1 MRLRQVPPMLVNII
15 HTALV
20 ACEGVRFHA
29 GTVCPVCGGRLTG
42 YDERKKRFAVL
53 IEDDRK
59 EVVQVIIRR
68 SYCRACERIIDPP
81 EPFYPGTRI
90 GAPVV
95 DLCRTLSSTM
105 PFSRASS
112 YLERM
117 GVIVDRWSVRHY
129 AGLPVPAIPS
139 VDVFGMKI
147 PVSIIS
153 LSTFAGTSTEPAR
166 LDMDEVLT
174 FCNIAGGSYP
184 LAFPAREERG
194 DGPLN
199 PP

>member
-29 GTVCPVCGGRLTG
+29 GTVCPICGGRLSG

-53 IEDDRK
+53 VEEDK
-59 EVVQVIIRR
+59 TVVVQVIIRR
-68 SYCRACERIIDPP
+68 SFCRTCEHIIDPA

-90 GAPVV
+90 GSPVV
-95 DLCRTLSSTM
+95 DLCRTLSSSM
-105 PFSRASS
+105 PCSRVST

-117 GVIVDRWSVRHY
+117 GVIVDRWSVRNY
-129 AGLPVPAIPS
+129 AALPLPAIPS

-153 LSTFAGTSTEPAR
+153 ISTFAGTSAEPAR
-166 LDMDEVLT
+166 LDMDEILMV
-174 FCNIAGGSYP
+174 CNMGRGSP
-184 LAFPAREERG
+184 VTASPAKDREREDPARR
-194 DGPLN
+194 P
-199 PP
+199 

>member
-1 MRLRQVPPMLVNII
+1 MLINII

-20 ACEGVRFHA
+20 SCDGVRFHA
-29 GTVCPVCGGRLTG
+29 GSTCPLCGSHLSG
-42 YDERKKRFAVL
+42 YDERKKRFAILVEEEKQTV
-53 IEDDRK
+53 I
-59 EVVQVIIRR
+59 QVIIRR
-68 SYCRACERIIDPP
+68 SYCRTCERIIDPP

-95 DLCRTLSSTM
+95 DLCRTFSSAM
-105 PFSRASS
+105 PFTRTSS

-129 AGLPVPAIPS
+129 AALPLPMIPS

-153 LSTFAGTSTEPAR
+153 LSTFAGSSTESAR
-166 LDMDEVLT
+166 LDMDDILMV
-174 FCNIAGGSYP
+174 CNMTGALSP
-184 LAFPAREERG
+184 VAFHVQEGRK
-194 DGPLN
+194 DGADHRS
-199 PP
+199 

>member
-1 MRLRQVPPMLVNII
+1 MRLHQVPPMLTNII

-29 GTVCPVCGGRLTG
+29 GPVCPICGGRLSG

-53 IEDDRK
+53 IDEDRNV
-59 EVVQVIIRR
+59 VVQVFIRR

-95 DLCRTLSSTM
+95 DLCRTLSSAM
-105 PFSRASS
+105 PFTRVST

-117 GVIVDRWSVRHY
+117 GVVVDRWSVRHY
-129 AGLPVPAIPS
+129 AALPLPVIPS

-153 LSTFAGTSTEPAR
+153 LSTFAGTSEEPAR
-166 LDMDEVLT
+166 LDRDEVLMG
-174 FCNIAGGSYP
+174 CNMAGGSP
-184 LAFPAREERG
+184 PPAFPVQEGRG
-194 DGPLN
+194 DDPVN
-199 PP
+199 PS

>member
-20 ACEGVRFHA
+20 ACDGVRFHA
-29 GTVCPVCGGRLTG
+29 GTVCPLCGGSLSG
-42 YDERKKRFAVL
+42 YDERTKRFAVL
-53 IEDDRK
+53 VEEDRK
-59 EVVQVIIRR
+59 VVVQVVIRR
-68 SYCRACERIIDPP
+68 SYCRACDRIIDPP

-95 DLCRTLSSTM
+95 DLCRTLSSVM
-105 PFSRASS
+105 PFSRAST
-112 YLERM
+112 YLEQM

-129 AGLPVPAIPS
+129 ASLPVPAIPS

-153 LSTFAGTSTEPAR
+153 LSTFAGTSAEPAR
-166 LDMDEVLT
+166 LDMDEVLM
-174 FCNIAGGSYP
+174 FCNMAGGYSP
-184 LAFPAREERG
+184 SVFPARDARG
-194 DGPLN
+194 DDRTL

>member
-20 ACEGVRFHA
+20 ACDGVRFHA
-29 GTVCPVCGGRLTG
+29 GTVCPACGGRLSG

-53 IEDDRK
+53 VEEEK
-59 EVVQVIIRR
+59 EVVVQVVILR
-68 SYCRACERIIDPP
+68 SCCRDCGRVIDPP

-105 PFSRASS
+105 PFSRAST

-117 GVIVDRWSVRHY
+117 GVIVDRWSVRNY
-129 AGLPVPAIPS
+129 AALPVPAIPS
-139 VDVFGMKI
+139 VDVFAMKI

-153 LSTFAGTSTEPAR
+153 LSTFAGTSSEPAR
-166 LDMDEVLT
+166 LDMDEVLM
-174 FCNIAGGSYP
+174 FCNMAGGTSPYTLP
-184 LAFPAREERG
+184 VRDGREE
-194 DGPLN
+194 D
-199 PP
+199 

>member
-1 MRLRQVPPMLVNII
+1 MRLRQVPRMLINII

-20 ACEGVRFHA
+20 ACEDVRFHA
-29 GTVCPVCGGRLTG
+29 GTVCPYCGGRLSG

-53 IEDDRK
+53 VEDDNP
-59 EVVQVIIRR
+59 VVVNVVVCR

-81 EPFYPGTRI
+81 QPFYPGTRI

-95 DLCRTLSSTM
+95 DLCRTLSSGM
-105 PFSRASS
+105 PFTRASA

-129 AGLPVPAIPS
+129 SGLGLPAIPS

-153 LSTFAGTSTEPAR
+153 LSTFAGTSAEPACLDMEDILMVCNIARGLSPAAVSARDGEREEPAR
-166 LDMDEVLT
+166 R
-174 FCNIAGGSYP
+174 P
-184 LAFPAREERG
+184 
-194 DGPLN
+194 
-199 PP
+199 